1 MSDLL
6 IRGMEL
12 PENCWSCK
20 MFCNCYACEG
30 YDCHCAAL
38 GEDIGTEAEVPRN
51 KRRDD
56 CPLIPVPPHD
66 GEAFEK
72 VISERITQIEKW
84 GKEPCNHPFEWMSI
98 LGEEFGELC
107 EAVNET
113 CFMNGTHPERGG
125 DENIIREAT
134 QIAAVA
140 IAIIRDFSPT
150 IIPAEIIS
158 ENEIK
163 IIDTKGKSNYDP
175 KRRFV
180 IPAEEEST

>member
-1 MSDLL
+1 M
-6 IRGMEL
+6 
-12 PENCWSCK
+12 
-20 MFCNCYACEG
+20 
-30 YDCHCAAL
+30 
-38 GEDIGTEAEVPRN
+38 TAEVYFN
-51 KRRDD
+51 KRSSD
-56 CPLIPVPPHD
+56 CPLVSIPPHD

-125 DENIIREAT
+125 DENIIREAK

-150 IIPAEIIS
+150 IIPAEPC
-158 ENEIK
+158 EE
-163 IIDTKGKSNYDP
+163 KG
-175 KRRFV
+175 
-180 IPAEEEST
+180 E

>member
-1 MSDLL
+1 MTEKDREIQELRRTVGVY
-6 IRGMEL
+6 IRGMEM
-12 PENCWSCK
+12 PENCEKCLG
-20 MFCNCYACEG
+20 FERCYTRG
-30 YDCHCAAL
+30 LFDPIGWCH
-38 GEDIGTEAEVPRN
+38 ITGTELLNPN
-51 KRRDD
+51 PPTD
-56 CPLIPVPPHD
+56 CPIVPVPPHD

-140 IAIIRDFSPT
+140 IAIIRDFSQT
-150 IIPAEIIS
+150 IIPAERES
-158 ENEIK
+158 EANN
-163 IIDTKGKSNYDP
+163 DGSH
-175 KRRFV
+175 
-180 IPAEEEST
+180 